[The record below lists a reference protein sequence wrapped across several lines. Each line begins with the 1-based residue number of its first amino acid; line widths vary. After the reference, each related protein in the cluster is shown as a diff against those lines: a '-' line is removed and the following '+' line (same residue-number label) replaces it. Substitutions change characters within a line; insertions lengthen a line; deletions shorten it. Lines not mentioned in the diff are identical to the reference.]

1 MNLNDRHKSNVF
13 NKYFGGSMSGL
24 VFQEIREFKS
34 LAYSAWGS
42 YRSPYYLDDSGR
54 FEGFMGTQADKTID
68 AIETY
73 VQLLKEMPE
82 KPLRADGIRS
92 GLLESLNSSKPRFR
106 NMSLSIRG
114 WEKQGYVSDPRK
126 TKKDV
131 FEDVKFDD
139 IVDFYSA
146 FIKDKPITITIV
158 GNKDK
163 IDMEKLSEFGEV
175 IEIKKE
181 DIFN

>member
-1 MNLNDRHKSNVF
+1 MKILEKKTENRKFQKSSLDF
-13 NKYFGGSMSGL
+13 L
-24 VFQEIREFKS
+24 IEIRARLRKT
-34 LAYSAWGS
+34 
-42 YRSPYYLDDSGR
+42 GR
-54 FEGFMGTQADKTID
+54 FNE
-68 AIETY
+68 
-73 VQLLKEMPE
+73 
-82 KPLRADGIRS
+82 ADGIRS
-92 GLLESLNSSKPRFR
+92 GLLQSLNSSKPRFR
-106 NMSLSIRG
+106 TMGLSIRG

-146 FIKDKPITITIV
+146 YIKGKAITITIV

-163 IDMEKLSEFGEV
+163 IDMEKLSQFGEV
-175 IEIKKE
+175 IEVKKE